1 MHLGGNRRWVHVPL
15 FIHEYIKIIRQG
27 DNYSLT

>member
-1 MHLGGNRRWVHVPL
+1 MHLGENRRWVPL